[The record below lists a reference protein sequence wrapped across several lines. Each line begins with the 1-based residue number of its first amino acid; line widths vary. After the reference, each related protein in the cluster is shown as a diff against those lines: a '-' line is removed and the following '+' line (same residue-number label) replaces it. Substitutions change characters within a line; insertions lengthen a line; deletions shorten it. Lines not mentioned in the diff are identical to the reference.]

1 MAKRQIS
8 IQRALGELKILDARI
23 HKASRGEHY
32 TSYTIGGKMK
42 RGNRSVEEFSEYAK
56 ATLQSVQDL
65 IKNRREMKAKI
76 IQSNAVTEISIAGK
90 TMTVAEAIEMK
101 TSIELEQDFLRVLTN
116 DLLRTDLTVD
126 NLRSNAERS
135 LANRIEAILG
145 KDAAKNG
152 ELASEID
159 SITAQ
164 FSKTNAVELLDPAG
178 IEDFIQKKSQEIQE
192 FINDIDIILLESNVR
207 TMIEVEA

>member
-76 IQSNAVTEISIAGK
+76 IQSNAVTEIFIAGK

-116 DLLRTDLTVD
+116 DLLRTNLTVD

-164 FSKTNAVELLDPAG
+164 FNKTNAVELLDPAG
-178 IEDFIQKKSQEIQE
+178 VEDFIQKKSQEIQE